1 MCDTP
6 IYKNIYTPIYKNIYA
21 HIPKQQTY
29 CDMSCLGRV
38 PSWDVRNGICNYAL
52 KGKWLVFS
60 KHEGKKK
67 KQVECFQ
74 NCQSQEQN
82 AIGQLTCLCS
92 SPSAWLS
99 CMPGVLLFFP
109 LKVSYNSSL
118 EKKHALIFSACKV
131 YGVMNLRYGR
141 IIRLKIS

>member
-1 MCDTP
+1 MFTYVILQY
-6 IYKNIYTPIYKNIYA
+6 IYIPIYKNIYA

-67 KQVECFQ
+67 KRVECFQ
-74 NCQSQEQN
+74 NCLSQEQN

-118 EKKHALIFSACKV
+118 EKKTCTYLFCLQSLWGDEFEIWAHYKAE
-131 YGVMNLRYGR
+131 N
-141 IIRLKIS
+141 